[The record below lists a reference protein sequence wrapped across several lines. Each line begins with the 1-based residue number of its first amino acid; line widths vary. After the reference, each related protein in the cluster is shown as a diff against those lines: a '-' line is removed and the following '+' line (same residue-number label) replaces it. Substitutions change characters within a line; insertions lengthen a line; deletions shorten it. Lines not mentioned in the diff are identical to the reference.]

1 MLLNSFSEMQLSGS
15 WWQSTLQRN
24 RCQLTNP
31 IGGVRATSSLFRDTA
46 CMCVI
51 ELSQNGARGF
61 IGGHLQRGSAHG
73 VQSVRTAE
81 KTAIGAFVSG
91 SSASLTRSRDWY
103 RVELPSVWLT
113 RGVNAYSG
121 EMCQACA
128 SLLKACVAPGAWK
141 IA

>member
-1 MLLNSFSEMQLSGS
+1 MTG
-15 WWQSTLQRN
+15 
-24 RCQLTNP
+24 
-31 IGGVRATSSLFRDTA
+31 A

-113 RGVNAYSG
+113 IGVNAYSG